1 MASIDLTLLRTFNAI
16 YETRNLT
23 RASEELCVTQP
34 SVSYALSRL
43 RKQLGDQLFVR
54 TASGVEPTVRAEE
67 LYLVF
72 ARAVSEIDAAVDD
85 DFAPA
90 STERTFRLC
99 LSDLGE
105 LTFLPAISAR
115 MATEAPH
122 AALEIVPMHINDVR
136 EWMRRGQL
144 DAAVASIDLPGLEK
158 RELIAG
164 DRYVCAMPKGAGG
177 AGETMRLDEFK
188 NARHVVVDQA
198 AGHSQVE
205 AAISKH
211 GIDRRIVLRVPH
223 FSVLPQVL
231 PLGDLVAIIPM
242 HVAQTY
248 AADWDLDIRELPVPV
263 PSFDVSLYSQAAH
276 LLSPATRWFID
287 LAADTVSTGAE

>member
-16 YETRNLT
+16 FETRNLT
-23 RASEELCVTQP
+23 RAAHELCVTQP

-43 RKQLGDQLFVR
+43 RKQLGDRLFVR

-67 LYLVF
+67 LYMVF

-85 DFAPA
+85 DFDP
-90 STERTFRLC
+90 STTEKAFRLC

-115 MATEAPH
+115 MASEAPH

-136 EWMRRGQL
+136 EWMRRGQV

-164 DRYVCAMPKGAGG
+164 DRYVCAMPGGAGG
-177 AGETMRLDEFK
+177 TGEEMSLEEFT

-198 AGHSQVE
+198 AGHDQVE
-205 AAISKH
+205 AAISAH
-211 GIDRRIVLRVPH
+211 GIDRRVVLRVPH

-231 PLGDLVAIIPM
+231 PLGNLVAIIPM
-242 HVAQTY
+242 HVAQTF
-248 AADWDLDIRELPVPV
+248 AADWDFDIRELPVSV
-263 PSFDVSLYSQAAH
+263 PSFDVSLYSQPAD
-276 LLSPATRWFID
+276 LLLPATQWFMD
-287 LAADTVSTGAE
+287 LVAETAATGAA